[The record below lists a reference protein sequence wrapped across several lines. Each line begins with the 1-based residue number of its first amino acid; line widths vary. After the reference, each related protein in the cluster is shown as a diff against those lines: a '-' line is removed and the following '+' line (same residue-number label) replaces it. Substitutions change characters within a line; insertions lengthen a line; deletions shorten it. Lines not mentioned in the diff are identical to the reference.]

1 MSIHACWC
9 HPITNAGNVLPQV
22 WNQDNNDYVR
32 YKSNGTSIFSISS
45 KEHFQISNWRRVHC
59 AVQAWGWVELLRGSV
74 AILVSTRMQ
83 LDLKSQTFVKQM
95 SLVPVGIQLFSPFVS
110 QKLFQSVYLFVNKKI
125 LAGQVSSYFQ
135 AVCPHFWDALESRRD
150 HCPWLTEEWYLK
162 SPHPSSLSSNSV
174 IPHNADHADNAG
186 RYYCADHDNHIWR
199 DWSADKGRV

>member
-83 LDLKSQTFVKQM
+83 RDLKSQTFVKQNVSCPCWDSAILPICLPKIISI
-95 SLVPVGIQLFSPFVS
+95 SLFICQQKNISRSSFFTFSSSVSTLLRCAGISQRSLSLTDWGMVS
-110 QKLFQSVYLFVNKKI
+110 QITSSIQS
-125 LAGQVSSYFQ
+125 
-135 AVCPHFWDALESRRD
+135 
-150 HCPWLTEEWYLK
+150 LK
-162 SPHPSSLSSNSV
+162 Q
-174 IPHNADHADNAG
+174 
-186 RYYCADHDNHIWR
+186 
-199 DWSADKGRV
+199 